1 MLQELKRL
9 QSGTDIRGIAIE
21 HEGTKNLTPNL
32 VNNVGF
38 GFVEWLKKTK
48 GLSNKNIKI
57 AVGMDSRLSG
67 PELKKSLIEAL
78 VDSGCNVYDCGIC
91 TTPAMFMTTI
101 LENYSC
107 DGAVMITASHL
118 PYYYNGL
125 KFFTKE
131 GGCEKE
137 DIEDIIEC
145 SNLAEKKCITKGL
158 VETIYFIDVY
168 SNILVDKI
176 RKNVNSKTN
185 YDRPLEGTKIIVD
198 AGNGAGG
205 FFAYKVLEKL
215 GASVEGSQ
223 FTEPDG
229 NFPNH

>member
-78 VDSGCNVYDCGIC
+78 VDSRLQC
-91 TTPAMFMTTI
+91 
-101 LENYSC
+101 L
-107 DGAVMITASHL
+107 
-118 PYYYNGL
+118 
-125 KFFTKE
+125 
-131 GGCEKE
+131 
-137 DIEDIIEC
+137 
-145 SNLAEKKCITKGL
+145 
-158 VETIYFIDVY
+158 
-168 SNILVDKI
+168 
-176 RKNVNSKTN
+176 
-185 YDRPLEGTKIIVD
+185 
-198 AGNGAGG
+198 
-205 FFAYKVLEKL
+205 
-215 GASVEGSQ
+215 
-223 FTEPDG
+223 
-229 NFPNH
+229 